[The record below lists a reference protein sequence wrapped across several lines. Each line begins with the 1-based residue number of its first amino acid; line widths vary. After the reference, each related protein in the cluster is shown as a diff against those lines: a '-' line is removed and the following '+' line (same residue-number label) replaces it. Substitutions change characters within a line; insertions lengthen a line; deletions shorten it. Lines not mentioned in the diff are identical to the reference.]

1 MGMVNEDGRWC
12 ECKGD
17 QSIWVVTDQK
27 ERGYQK
33 SVMGEQMQK
42 TLVPEPIISKKE

>member
-1 MGMVNEDGRWC
+1 M
-12 ECKGD
+12 
-17 QSIWVVTDQK
+17 VVTDQK

-42 TLVPEPIISKKE
+42 DTGSRTN